1 MRGNRNIGQGQPT
14 CRPTTRSRPRR
25 HRRIA
30 LAPAARPADALDL
43 LEQFGTPQP
52 VEESGEIYREGDP
65 ALYCYRV
72 VSGLVRTVKLMEDGR
87 RQVSEFLLPGDL
99 LGFDAFDRHD
109 FSAQAVGSAMLR
121 RFPRRAVEALSEG
134 NAAVARRLRE
144 MTAARLR
151 TAHEQILLLGRKTAS
166 ERIASFL
173 LGMAQRARRDAQGRI
188 ALPSRADMADHL
200 GLTLETVSRT
210 LNELHRAGMILLAR
224 AMVELRDRNALARLA
239 HETRH

>member
-1 MRGNRNIGQGQPT
+1 MQAHHSI
-14 CRPTTRSRPRR
+14 TTAPAQA
-25 HRRIA
+25 IA
-30 LAPAARPADALDL
+30 LAASHAAARPADALDL
-43 LEQFGTPQP
+43 LEQFGTPFA

-65 ALYCYRV
+65 ALHCYRV

-99 LGFDAFDRHD
+99 LGFDALDRHD
-109 FSAQAVGSAMLR
+109 FSAQAVGGAMLR

-151 TAHEQILLLGRKTAS
+151 QAHEQILLLGRKTAS

-173 LGMAQRARRDAQGRI
+173 LGMTQRASRDAQGRI

-210 LNELHRAGMILLAR
+210 LNELHRAGVVVLAR
-224 AMVELRDRNALARLA
+224 AMVALRDRDALSRLA